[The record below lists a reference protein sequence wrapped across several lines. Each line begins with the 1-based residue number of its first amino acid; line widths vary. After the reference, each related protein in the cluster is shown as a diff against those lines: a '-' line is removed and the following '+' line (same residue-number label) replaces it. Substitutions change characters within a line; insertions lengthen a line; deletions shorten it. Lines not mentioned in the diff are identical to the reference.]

1 MKLVPDSSVLCSDK
15 KGLNTYGQH
24 KCRIT
29 LCFTTVHA
37 YIGNTE
43 PVTNNRLR
51 FNIHCRLLGCWRMY
65 GQSFHLQVQ
74 IGFTIDV
81 SVQHAQ
87 QRKLLSN
94 TPYC

>member
-1 MKLVPDSSVLCSDK
+1 MEIWNFVSPEKL
-15 KGLNTYGQH
+15 
-24 KCRIT
+24 
-29 LCFTTVHA
+29 VHA

-51 FNIHCRLLGCWRMY
+51 FNIHYGILGCWCMY

-94 TPYC
+94 APYC